1 MQYFSLSHQTLLLSP
16 VTSTTGCFFFFF
28 LWLHLFI
35 LSGAIS
41 PLFSSSILGTYQPGE
56 FIFQCPVF
64 LPFKVFMWFSRQEY
78 WSGLPFPSL
87 VYHILSELS
96 TMTHPAWVAL
106 QGMAHS
112 FIEWDNAVVHV
123 IRLVSFCD
131 CGFSLSALWCL
142 LSAPTILVGF
152 PLFLTLGVSS
162 QLLQQST
169 ATVPYLEHEVSL
181 HGCCCWP
188 CMRVSSLGLLR
199 CSSVQ
204 LLLTTFIWLYLSLES
219 WIWISS
225 VLLVFSFSYLF
236 VIFLEFVQS

>member
-1 MQYFSLSHQTLLLSP
+1 MFL
-16 VTSTTGCFFFFF
+16 
-28 LWLHLFI
+28 LWLHPFI
-35 LSGAIS
+35 LSGVIS
-41 PLFSSSILGTYQPGE
+41 PLISSSILGTYQPGE

-64 LPFKVFMWFSRQEY
+64 LPLKVFMCFSRQEY

-169 ATVPYLEHEVSL
+169 ATVPYLEYGIAPHN
-181 HGCCCWP
+181 
-188 CMRVSSLGLLR
+188 R
-199 CSSVQ
+199 CSWPRMWGISYSHCSWPWTWGIESPIKNIIVPYV
-204 LLLTTFIWLYLSLES
+204 LFSLFM
-219 WIWISS
+219 
-225 VLLVFSFSYLF
+225 FSCLW
-236 VIFLEFVQS
+236 VHHL